1 MNTKKPIKKSKQ
13 KNQKKV
19 KVSAKTLTQN
29 NRCIICGKE
38 KNGINVQ
45 NDYII
50 DLIRWIKK
58 NITKNEKNYK
68 LVVCQDCYM
77 KYKKMY
83 NSFKRKKT
91 FYIILGV
98 IFMLLLFFASHF
110 NVYSLISGFALIIF
124 LYLLSLLTYMPRL
137 KIQDNKNKE
146 ENKSE

>member
-1 MNTKKPIKKSKQ
+1 MNAKKSIKKSEQ
-13 KNQKKV
+13 KHKKKEV
-19 KVSAKTLTQN
+19 KIIRKKSNQN
-29 NRCIICGKE
+29 NRCIICGNN
-38 KNGINVQ
+38 KNGISVQ

-58 NITKNEKNYK
+58 NITKNEKKYK

-91 FYIILGV
+91 FYVILGV
-98 IFMLLLFFASHF
+98 IFTFLLFLASRF
-110 NVYSLISGFALIIF
+110 NVYSLISGFILIIF

-137 KIQDNKNKE
+137 KIQDNKEKNKA
-146 ENKSE
+146 K